1 MSLRGLSHPLNL
13 GELYWHGTRRFPR
26 ELRGSEALPLLSS
39 GQRTKTKPQLTR
51 RGQRVPR

>member
-26 ELRGSEALPLLSS
+26 KLRGSEALPPLSS
-39 GQRTKTKPQLTR
+39 GQRTKTKPQLTH